1 MVWKLEL
8 GKDFRQGYME
18 DLRALG
24 IDDDSI
30 DVVMSNCV
38 LNLSLDKR
46 AVFGEIFRVLK
57 PGRELFFSD
66 IFSDRRVPERFH
78 SDPIL
83 HGECLAGA
91 MYTEDFR
98 RLLRDLGCL
107 DYRVTSSRRIELD
120 NPEVEK
126 TIGMVGFHSMTIRAF
141 KLPDLE
147 DIREDYGQ
155 AARYHGTIPDW
166 PHFFDLDGHH
176 RFLSG
181 KPMLVCGNTASML
194 QETRYRH
201 HFTVQGDRSIHFGP
215 FFDDSPATPEVDTKE
230 ITTTAGCCC

>member
-1 MVWKLEL
+1 MWKLEL

-57 PGRELFFSD
+57 PGGELFFSD

-107 DYRVTSSRRIELD
+107 DYRVTSSRQHRAGQSRGRKDNWHGGLPLHDHTCLQASRSRRYPGRLWPGSPLPRHDPGLASLLRPGWSPSLLERQTHVGVRKYCQHASRNSLSSPLYRSRGSLD
-120 NPEVEK
+120 PL
-126 TIGMVGFHSMTIRAF
+126 RP
-141 KLPDLE
+141 LL
-147 DIREDYGQ
+147 R
-155 AARYHGTIPDW
+155 
-166 PHFFDLDGHH
+166 
-176 RFLSG
+176 
-181 KPMLVCGNTASML
+181 
-194 QETRYRH
+194 
-201 HFTVQGDRSIHFGP
+201 
-215 FFDDSPATPEVDTKE
+215 
-230 ITTTAGCCC
+230 